1 MNLTKYIFFVVQASG
16 DSSTFLAQGKRRFF
30 ILLFT
35 FIFVLQQVSAPAE
48 NFQLRQIRENSKF
61 NGNFKEISHFK
72 VEALPLFLILN
83 TSDDVF
89 TLPSALKL
97 SKLIHLFFLLFYS
110 IKLIGSILPLSV
122 QL

>member
-1 MNLTKYIFFVVQASG
+1 MFFNLKLHTILGSLVYIIVY
-16 DSSTFLAQGKRRFF
+16 
-30 ILLFT
+30 

-83 TSDDVF
+83 TSDGVF

-97 SKLIHLFFLLFYS
+97 SKLIHLFFLFLFY
-110 IKLIGSILPLSV
+110 KTNRLHFAVVCSV
-122 QL
+122 IDE

>member
-1 MNLTKYIFFVVQASG
+1 VTSPIAMHLCKINLTKYVFFVVQASG

-35 FIFVLQQVSAPAE
+35 SFSFY
-48 NFQLRQIRENSKF
+48 NKFRLRQKISSSKF

-89 TLPSALKL
+89 T
-97 SKLIHLFFLLFYS
+97 FT
-110 IKLIGSILPLSV
+110 
-122 QL
+122 